1 MRKWIVLVA
10 ALSALAA
17 GCSGGKSAS
26 SSSNAAGAGG
36 AGSAP
41 FKIGIMTGTV
51 SQGEEDFRGGEQ
63 VERKYPGRVKHV
75 TYPDNFSSELETV
88 VAQLTGLAA
97 DPAVKV
103 IIVGQAI
110 PGSVTA
116 ARKIREMRPDILIG
130 FIGPHEDP
138 DVVNTACDLAT
149 QPDQIARGVTII
161 ATAQQMGARN
171 FVHYSFPRHMS
182 QLLLAQRRDIMKK
195 ECEKRGMHF
204 YFVTAPD
211 PTAEGGLPAAQQFI
225 LEDIP
230 RELAKLGPATAFYS
244 TNDGMQEPMI
254 KAILTAKAGYFVEQ
268 DVPAPT
274 AGYPGALGIKIPP
287 DKAGDMTFINAENK
301 RLIAERGM
309 SGHFGTWSQP
319 LDMVCIRAFTDLL
332 VDAVDHKADY
342 HDSTTV
348 QRYLEK
354 EAGGPVRMRKYDPKG
369 NQWLVVLDHVTY

>member
-138 DVVNTACDLAT
+138 DVVNAACDLAT

-319 LDMVCIRAFTDLL
+319 IDMVCIRAFTDLL